1 MNKKWAQT
9 PGTILLVIIN
19 VVVFFA
25 LSFRGMT
32 EDAIFMMEHGAMYT
46 PLVQASG
53 EYYRLFTSMFLHF
66 GFEHLMNNML
76 ILLVMGMIL
85 EPQIGTVKYLILYL
99 LSGLGGNAIS
109 AGWEWMTNDYAVS
122 AGASGA
128 IFGIIGGL
136 LYIAIR
142 NRGRIGNLTERGL
155 IFMIVLSLYYGFTSS
170 GVDNMAHIGGLL
182 SGFIFGILLYRKILF
197 GDSTAVIGD
206 ADQ

>member
-1 MNKKWAQT
+1 MDRKWVQT
-9 PGTILLVIIN
+9 LGTILLVIIN
-19 VVVFFA
+19 VVVFFT
-25 LSFRGMT
+25 LSFMGMT
-32 EDAIFMMEHGAMYT
+32 EDAVFMLKHGAMYT
-46 PLVQASG
+46 PVVQASG

-76 ILLVMGMIL
+76 ILLVMGMVL
-85 EPQIGTVKYLILYL
+85 EPQLGTVKYLILYL
-99 LSGLGGNAIS
+99 LSGFGGNVIS

-136 LYIAIR
+136 LYITIR

-155 IFMIVLSLYYGFTSS
+155 IFMIILSLYYGFTSS

-182 SGFIFGILLYRKILF
+182 SGFIVGILLYRKPKQER
-197 GDSTAVIGD
+197 GS
-206 ADQ
+206 

>member
-1 MNKKWAQT
+1 MEKKWFQVS
-9 PGTILLVIIN
+9 GTILLVIVN

-25 LSFRGMT
+25 LSFKGMT
-32 EDAIFMMEHGAMYT
+32 EDAVFMLQHGAMYT
-46 PLVQASG
+46 PLMQESG

-66 GFEHLMNNML
+66 GFEHLMNNIL
-76 ILLVMGMIL
+76 ILIVMGRVL
-85 EPQIGTVKYLILYL
+85 EPQIGTVRYLLLYL
-99 LSGLGGNAIS
+99 LSGIGGNIVS
-109 AGWEWMTNDYAVS
+109 AGWEWITGDYAIS

-142 NRGRIGNLTERGL
+142 NRGRIGNLTGRGL

-182 SGFIFGILLYRKILF
+182 SGCIAGVLLYRKPKQERC
-197 GDSTAVIGD
+197 S
-206 ADQ
+206 